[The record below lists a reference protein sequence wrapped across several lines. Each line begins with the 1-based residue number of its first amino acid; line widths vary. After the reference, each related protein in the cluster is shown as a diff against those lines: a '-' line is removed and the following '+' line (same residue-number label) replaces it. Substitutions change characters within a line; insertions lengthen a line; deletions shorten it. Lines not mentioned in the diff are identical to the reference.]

1 MAQAQQSY
9 QLKVTLRGSRPPVW
23 RRFEAPGDVPLYQ
36 LHRILQIVMGWTDS
50 HLHQFR
56 RGKVLYGESDPEFGV
71 RRQNERKVRLQD
83 VLREAKDRM
92 VYEYD
97 FGDGW
102 EHEVVLERVT
112 SPRPGVQCP
121 RVLAGRGAC
130 SPEDVGGVWGYY
142 EFLEAIGNPKHPDH
156 ENMVAW
162 CGGAFDPDAFDVD
175 EINRF
180 LRAKGRRRSDAC
192 HGRGGPSRQGKGS
205 D

>member
-1 MAQAQQSY
+1 MAQEQDPY
-9 QLKVTLRGSRPPVW
+9 QLKVTLRGSRPPIW
-23 RRFEAPGDVPLYQ
+23 RRFEAPGDVTLYQ
-36 LHRILQIVMGWTDS
+36 LHRILQSVMGWTDS

-83 VLREAKDRM
+83 VLRQAKDRM

-112 SPRPGVQCP
+112 SPEPGVQYP
-121 RVLAGRGAC
+121 RVLDGWGAC
-130 SPEDVGGVWGYY
+130 PPEDVGGVWGYY
-142 EFLEAIGNPKHPDH
+142 EFLEAIGNPNHPDH
-156 ENMVAW
+156 ESMMAW
-162 CGGAFDPDAFDVD
+162 CGGAFDPGAFDVD

-180 LRAKGRRRSDAC
+180 LRAKGRRRSGA
-192 HGRGGPSRQGKGS
+192 
-205 D
+205 